1 MGFSIEQLYFTLPH
15 VFLLYRLVH
24 GFTCAGVLPTQY
36 VNFAKFS
43 GIGSVGHGYIRQG
56 NCHAEC
62 ASLLH
67 EFNMFSV
74 YNRHGYVSIV
84 GRLAEQSMKR
94 AVEEVQTL
102 PDYATKGEVT

>member
-1 MGFSIEQLYFTLPH
+1 M
-15 VFLLYRLVH
+15 FLLYRLVR
-24 GFTCAGVLPTQY
+24 GFTSAGVLPTQY

-56 NCHAEC
+56 NCHAQC
-62 ASLLH
+62 ASLLR

-74 YNRHGYVSIV
+74 YNRHGYISIV
-84 GRLAEQSMKR
+84 GHLAEQSMKR

-102 PDYATKGEVT
+102 PGYATKGEVT